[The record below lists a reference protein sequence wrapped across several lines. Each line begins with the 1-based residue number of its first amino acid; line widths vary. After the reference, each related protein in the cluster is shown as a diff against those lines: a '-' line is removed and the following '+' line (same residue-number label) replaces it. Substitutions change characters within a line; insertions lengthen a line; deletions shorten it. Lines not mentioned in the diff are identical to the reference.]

1 MQQMGIERKG
11 MPKQKGKKI
20 KSERRKRREVKKEG
34 KRRKGNEEKKREREV
49 RKKNIKMKMRR
60 GGKKTF
66 FPALERQT
74 DENSILME
82 EYMPLLGDTRS
93 VLFVIFTFKN
103 TIIISS

>member
-66 FPALERQT
+66 FPAFNFDGRIYALIRGY
-74 DENSILME
+74 SLRPIC
-82 EYMPLLGDTRS
+82 Y
-93 VLFVIFTFKN
+93 IY
-103 TIIISS
+103 I